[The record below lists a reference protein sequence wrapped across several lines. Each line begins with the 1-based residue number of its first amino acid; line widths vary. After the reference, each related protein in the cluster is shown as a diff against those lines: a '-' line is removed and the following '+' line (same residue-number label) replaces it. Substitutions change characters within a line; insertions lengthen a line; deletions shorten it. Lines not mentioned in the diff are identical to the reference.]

1 MQGSVAL
8 SKLVA
13 YYGPLLS
20 PDNPYRSRWH
30 PLSATYWRDGKLG
43 GSDHRNHHQ
52 YPALSK
58 NNLVITSFIWIK

>member
-43 GSDHRNHHQ
+43 
-52 YPALSK
+52 P
-58 NNLVITSFIWIK
+58 